1 MRTRNW
7 EMWESKNDNVLIWED
22 YGRYSFIFDVESTF
36 VENKNFSLIQV
47 LKIDILEEK
56 RKILKLI

>member
-22 YGRYSFIFDVESTF
+22 YGRYSFIFDVESMF